1 MNAMSRLDYVTIAIV
16 AAIVLILGFL
26 VYKTISLV
34 NKDELENTQQT
45 EQTVADLQNS
55 EDTYDED
62 EDYRYDDEGDIVKED
77 LAEALPAT
85 DIDLDD
91 DELGDYDE
99 IADEPTVDDYEADQ
113 AKEEEDYPSEDAASP
128 EEYSDEPD
136 DSSFSSEG
144 DYMVIA
150 GSYTVKA
157 NAESAAKKFRSQG
170 YENAEVGIF
179 NRGAYANVIVDRF
192 DSSSSAQK
200 LAKELKN
207 KGIEAYVQKKK
218 GK

>member
-1 MNAMSRLDYVTIAIV
+1 MSRLDYVTIAIV

-45 EQTVADLQNS
+45 EQTVADFQNN
-55 EDTYDED
+55 EDLYDD
-62 EDYRYDDEGDIVKED
+62 EENYKYDDEGDIVKED

-91 DELGDYDE
+91 DEFGDYDE
-99 IADEPTVDDYEADQ
+99 IADEPMLDEYEADKAAEQ
-113 AKEEEDYPSEDAASP
+113 DDYPLEDATSP
-128 EEYSDEPD
+128 KDYVDESD

-150 GSYTVKA
+150 GSYTIKA
-157 NAESAAKKFRSQG
+157 NAESAAKRFRSQG
-170 YENAEVGIF
+170 YENAEVGLF
-179 NRGAYANVIVDRF
+179 NKGAYANVIIDRF
-192 DSSSSAQK
+192 DSSSSAQE
-200 LAKELKN
+200 LAKELKS

-218 GK
+218 RQ

>member
-1 MNAMSRLDYVTIAIV
+1 MSRLDYVTIAIV

-45 EQTVADLQNS
+45 EQTVADFQNN
-55 EDTYDED
+55 EDLYDD
-62 EDYRYDDEGDIVKED
+62 EENYKYDDEGDIVKED

-99 IADEPTVDDYEADQ
+99 IADEPMLDEYEADKAAEQ
-113 AKEEEDYPSEDAASP
+113 DDYPLEDATSP
-128 EEYSDEPD
+128 KDYIDESD

-150 GSYTVKA
+150 GSYTIKA
-157 NAESAAKKFRSQG
+157 NAESAAKRFRSQG
-170 YENAEVGIF
+170 YENAEVGLF
-179 NRGAYANVIVDRF
+179 NKGAYANVIIDRF
-192 DSSSSAQK
+192 DSSSSAQE
-200 LAKELKN
+200 LAKELKS

-218 GK
+218 RQ

>member
-1 MNAMSRLDYVTIAIV
+1 MSRLDYVTIAIV

-45 EQTVADLQNS
+45 EQTVADFQNN
-55 EDTYDED
+55 EDLYDD
-62 EDYRYDDEGDIVKED
+62 EENYKYDDEGDIVKED

-99 IADEPTVDDYEADQ
+99 IADEPMLDEYEADKAAEQ
-113 AKEEEDYPSEDAASP
+113 DDYPLEDATSP
-128 EEYSDEPD
+128 KDYIDESD

-150 GSYTVKA
+150 GSYTIKA
-157 NAESAAKKFRSQG
+157 NAESAAKRFRSQG
-170 YENAEVGIF
+170 YKNAEVGLF
-179 NRGAYANVIVDRF
+179 NKGAYANVIIDRF
-192 DSSSSAQK
+192 DSSSSAQE
-200 LAKELKN
+200 LAKELKS

-218 GK
+218 RQ